1 MSISDGAYLPTES
14 INVAGTYRIKLY
26 MPDDLKLMYIL
37 DESLYEIQLNIKDA
51 PPQDEEIPPID
62 DSEEPAPPNDP
73 DENDKPDEIPDIV
86 DGDDN
91 DDTYFEE
98 NKTYS
103 DVLKGVCAAGASA
116 VGVVAIGLSVNKR
129 VRRKKK

>member
-1 MSISDGAYLPTES
+1 MPTES